1 MNFALLLIG
10 QLIFYLLLLLADEYT
25 GTLLA
30 VILGAI
36 CLSIW
41 ALSHLVELV
50 QPSRVSRKYYTYLT
64 TGWLAPF
71 LALVA
76 FIALRGGVGWL

>member
-10 QLIFYLLLLLADEYT
+10 QLIFYSLVMLLDEYT

-36 CLSIW
+36 CLAIW

-50 QPSRVSRKYYTYLT
+50 QPSRVSHTYYTYLI

-71 LALVA
+71 VALAA
-76 FIALRGGVGWL
+76 FLALRGGVGWL